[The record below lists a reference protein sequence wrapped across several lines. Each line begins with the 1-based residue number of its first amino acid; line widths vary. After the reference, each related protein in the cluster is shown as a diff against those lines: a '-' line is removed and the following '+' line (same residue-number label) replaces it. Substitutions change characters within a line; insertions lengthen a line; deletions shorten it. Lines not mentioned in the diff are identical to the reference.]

1 MANKTFSIY
10 FDEKLEETKVFSI
23 EIISD
28 KFIAL
33 IFNDHYKPIDI
44 RIKWKIFYSLL
55 TSDYFEDSNVI
66 IQKHNNLEQLIEI
79 MKESLKKEGINV
91 NIANVNKINQ
101 DENNRRSNDQDE
113 NKEVVHHFRHK
124 DILNEGKT
132 VEKYFDQL
140 MNLIKSKLFKFPNF
154 ERLDH
159 FAVHRQINWLHT
171 VLDNKMSRTHALQ
184 LIEKI
189 RPLKLETF
197 YQGPK
202 K

>member
-1 MANKTFSIY
+1 
-10 FDEKLEETKVFSI
+10 
-23 EIISD
+23 
-28 KFIAL
+28 
-33 IFNDHYKPIDI
+33 
-44 RIKWKIFYSLL
+44 
-55 TSDYFEDSNVI
+55 
-66 IQKHNNLEQLIEI
+66 
-79 MKESLKKEGINV
+79 
-91 NIANVNKINQ
+91 
-101 DENNRRSNDQDE
+101 
-113 NKEVVHHFRHK
+113 
-124 DILNEGKT
+124 
-132 VEKYFDQL
+132 